1 MLFWLCQLRRV
12 HRSLDT
18 ESIKTLFLILV
29 TSHVDY
35 CNSVLA
41 FAPKTNMDQLQQILN
56 ATARFFSIIIIINI
70 IIETFVMRLLQL
82 KTNTSATYAKVK

>member
-1 MLFWLCQLRRV
+1 M
-12 HRSLDT
+12 
-18 ESIKTLFLILV
+18 KTLFLILV

-35 CNSVLA
+35 CNLVLA

-56 ATARFFSIIIIINI
+56 AAARFFSIIIIIVIIINI
-70 IIETFVMRLLQL
+70 IIETFVMHLLQL